1 MIPCCLS
8 FSKSTELEVLGFK
21 QGMDSACFALLFCRR
36 LFLCD
41 KREFRVGASVM
52 SGQDGLQYIWSGG
65 LLIMALP
72 RDLDICG
79 SAISLEETRHTDS
92 CDS

>member
-21 QGMDSACFALLFCRR
+21 QGMDSACFAFFFADTF
-36 LFLCD
+36 FLCD
-41 KREFRVGASVM
+41 RRGFRVGSSVM